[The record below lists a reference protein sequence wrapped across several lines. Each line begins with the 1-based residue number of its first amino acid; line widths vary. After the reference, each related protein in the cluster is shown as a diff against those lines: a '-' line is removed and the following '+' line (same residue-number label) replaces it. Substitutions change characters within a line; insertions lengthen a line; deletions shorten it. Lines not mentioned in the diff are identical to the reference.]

1 LILYGG
7 FATGVYKSPNVT
19 PAAREQFDAMKT
31 LMKLGWG
38 ANEPTF
44 RQLFTASMIPTAT
57 KEQMD
62 AFNEA
67 QRVSASAEC
76 AVRYLE
82 TVINFDVRDLLPQIK
97 VPTLVMHVRDDRR
110 VPIASGRE
118 IAAAIPG
125 ARFVTLPGKNH
136 IPLEQDPSLPIFL
149 DEIRRF
155 LGST

>member
-1 LILYGG
+1 M
-7 FATGVYKSPNVT
+7 T
-19 PAAREQFDAMKT
+19 AAALEQFDAMKT

-44 RQLFTASMIPTAT
+44 RQLFTASMMPEAT
-57 KEQMD
+57 KEQID

-67 QRVSASAEC
+67 QRISASAEC
-76 AVRYLE
+76 AVRYLD
-82 TVINFDVRDLLPQIK
+82 TVANFDVRHLLPQIK
-97 VPTLVMHVRDDRR
+97 VPTLVMHVRNDRR
-110 VPIASGRE
+110 VPIASSRE
-118 IAAAIPG
+118 LAAGIPG

-136 IPLEQDPSLPIFL
+136 IPLEQDPGTPIFL